1 LHVSVPFAAQHRARP
16 QLRVTAARVDRT
28 PSCVL
33 GRYRLVEQALALRI
47 QVTQL
52 IGLKPVSQNAEQEV
66 AGQVRGRRSPE
77 RVLPPDPKFT
87 NVEITQARNLDVE

>member
-1 LHVSVPFAAQHRARP
+1 MSIPFATQHRARP
-16 QLRVTAARVDRT
+16 QLGVTPARVDRT
-28 PSCVL
+28 LSCVL
-33 GRYRLVEQALALRI
+33 GRYRPVEQALALGI

-77 RVLPPDPKFT
+77 RILPPDPKLID
-87 NVEITQARNLDVE
+87 VEITQARNLDVE